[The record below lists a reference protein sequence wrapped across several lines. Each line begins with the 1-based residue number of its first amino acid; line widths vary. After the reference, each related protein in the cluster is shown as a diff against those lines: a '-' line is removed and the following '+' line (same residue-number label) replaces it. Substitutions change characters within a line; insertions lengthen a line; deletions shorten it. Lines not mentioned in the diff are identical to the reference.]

1 MTSFAHIF
9 KILGI
14 VVEFMDAEAHSEEE
28 AYAYVKHIAS
38 SPQYKDRLDSI
49 ERLYISFEEEEAVL
63 EVVMKSKPF
72 ERLRRITGYL
82 VGSTDRWNDA
92 KSAELNDRVLHPTE

>member
-1 MTSFAHIF
+1 MTNFAHIF

-14 VVEFMDAEAHSEEE
+14 IVEFMDAEVHSEKE
-28 AYAYVKHIAS
+28 AYAYVKHSAS
-38 SPQYKDRLDSI
+38 LPQYKDRLDSI
-49 ERLYISFEEEEAVL
+49 ERLYISFEEEDAVL

-82 VGSTDRWNDA
+82 VGTTDRWNDG
-92 KSAELNDRVLHPTE
+92 KCAELNDRVMHPTE